1 MTPTKLA
8 YLKSMTSISAL
19 ALTAGVSRQTV
30 YTALNRTLF
39 PSKEVAVRLASA
51 ACALCD
57 TNAFEAHDFNPS
69 IPKSIRNLTDQ
80 RFVVTDLD
88 LKSHVW
94 ATAEELLLEYSDDI
108 DLISALHDCVSD
120 GERQLV
126 HGYLLVE
133 LDNSSD
139 DDLSDV

>member
-1 MTPTKLA
+1 MTPAKLA

-30 YTALNRTLF
+30 YTALNRTLL
-39 PSKEVAVRLASA
+39 PSRDVAVRLASA
-51 ACALCD
+51 ACTLCD
-57 TNAFEAHDFNPS
+57 TSAFEASDFNPTL
-69 IPKSIRNLTDQ
+69 PKSVRNLTDQ
-80 RFVVTDLD
+80 RFIITDLD
-88 LKSHVW
+88 LNSNVW